1 VKAGEVGIKNLTRTY
16 KQELI
21 TAAAWSKDPT
31 MVNSYLVEPELCLP
45 DGTKYPNPLSDLHL
59 ISAMNCVA
67 PSLPSL
73 ATIFVGKPE
82 WEWRKIADKS
92 GARKSA
98 KCVTGDTK
106 VLTSSGWVEIR
117 ELVTH
122 RKEGFKDFEKPIPIA
137 SISGTKGATQA
148 YYGGTQKVF
157 RLTLKN
163 GLEIKAT
170 AEHKFLAQTELG
182 FEWVKLSDLSKGQH
196 LVMKLGSDLH
206 GHNLS
211 VPQINLQAV
220 TSYKDLEIPSELTP
234 ALSRFL
240 GLLIS
245 EGSLEKEG
253 NGYSVSVGVEK
264 VSIDF
269 IPIVEECFSSLFN
282 NKFSK
287 CSSSKGVH
295 FFISSEKLYLWMK
308 QIEVKPGSGNQA
320 IPSLIKQAPK
330 ALKVEF
336 LKALF
341 EGDGCVH
348 KAVGGGNKICYDS
361 KSKQLCLELQLELL
375 NLGIASNITKEK
387 RKKYGSYW
395 RLNITGRKHIS
406 RFEEQI
412 GFLTATKKASLKEAI
427 SNSQH
432 GKSVVFVPGGRDYW
446 RETIENPLC
455 PKEYLADLR
464 LRLRRNMLV
473 GETLVDRL
481 KPFIVDSTLK
491 QLTDN
496 NLWVVP
502 VKEILED
509 GEEEVFDL
517 YEPDTTAAIFNGIVA
532 QDSLNFGSIYLMSYQ
547 TASENFCVKEEVAKS
562 WLTGHRTTFP
572 GYYAWAEEYGA
583 IAAAR
588 GFAISPVSKLIRW
601 VGNFLQPRYQV
612 IGG

>member
-1 VKAGEVGIKNLTRTY
+1 
-16 KQELI
+16 
-21 TAAAWSKDPT
+21 

-67 PSLPSL
+67 PSIPSL
-73 ATIFVGKPE
+73 ATIFEGKPE

-98 KCVTGDTK
+98 KCVTGDTR

-122 RKEGFKDFEKPIPIA
+122 REEGFKDFEKPIPIA

-148 YYGGTQKVF
+148 YYGGTQKVY

-182 FEWVKLSDLSKGQH
+182 FEWVKLSELSEGQH
-196 LVMKLGSDLH
+196 LVIKLGSDLH
-206 GHNLS
+206 GDNLS

-220 TSYKDLEIPSELTP
+220 TSYKDIDIPSELTP
-234 ALSRFL
+234 TLARFL

-245 EGSLEKEG
+245 EGCLEKEG
-253 NGYSVSVGVEK
+253 GGYSVSVGIGK
-264 VSIDF
+264 VSTDF
-269 IPIVEECFSSLFN
+269 VPFVEECFLALF
-282 NKFSK
+282 KDRFSK
-287 CSSSKGVH
+287 CPSDNGVH
-295 FFISSEKLYLWMK
+295 FFINSKKLYLWLK
-308 QIEVKPGSGNQA
+308 HIGVKPGSGNQT
-320 IPSLIKQAPK
+320 IPPLIKQAPK

-348 KAVGGGNKICYDS
+348 KRVGSGKKVCYDS
-361 KSKQLCLELQLELL
+361 KSKQLCLDVQLELL
-375 NLGIASNITKEK
+375 NLGIASNLSEEK
-387 RKKYGSYW
+387 RKEYGSYW
-395 RLNITGRKHIS
+395 RLNIAGHKYTS
-406 RFEEQI
+406 MFEEQI
-412 GFLTATKKASLKEAI
+412 GFLTATKQVSLQEA
-427 SNSQH
+427 NSMSEIER
-432 GKSVVFVPGGRDYW
+432 SVVYVPGGKDYW
-446 RETIENPLC
+446 KETVANPEC
-455 PKEYLADLR
+455 PKADLADLR
-464 LRLRRNMLV
+464 LRLSKNMLV

-481 KPFIVDSTLK
+481 KPFILDPTLK

-502 VKEILED
+502 VKEILEE

-517 YEPDTTAAIFNGIVA
+517 YEPDTTAALFNGIVA

-583 IAAAR
+583 ISAAR

-601 VGNFLQPRYQV
+601 VKNLQPRHQV